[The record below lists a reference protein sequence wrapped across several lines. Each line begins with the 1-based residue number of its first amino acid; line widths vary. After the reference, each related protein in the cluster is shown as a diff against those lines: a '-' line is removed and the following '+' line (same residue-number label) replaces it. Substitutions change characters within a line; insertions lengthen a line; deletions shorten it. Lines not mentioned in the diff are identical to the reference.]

1 MKDQTSIFK
10 QSIEIGGKTLE
21 FEVGRFAEQANAAV
35 LGRFGDTMILATV
48 VCGQSRADLGY
59 FPLFVEYQEKLYAG
73 GRIKGSR
80 WVKREG
86 RPSDD
91 AILNARLVDRSIR
104 PLFPKDFMQETQVII
119 TVLSVDAE
127 NDPDMLA
134 INTVAAAL
142 AISDIP
148 WDGPIAAVRLG
159 FIPGEKSSQEN
170 NNADSQAK
178 QEPNGQEKAQES
190 QSKATDR
197 EVKHVTKEGYFIVN
211 PTYVEREY
219 SDIDLMVSATRDAVA
234 MVEAGANE
242 ITEKTFV
249 NALGIAQEEI
259 KAIIT
264 AIDQLVKKVGK
275 KKQTPLVVQKDPE
288 LQKIVKKESQEI
300 LKIFDAPKT
309 GEKNDLDIA
318 RLSQAILEKNP
329 QLNKLQIQETLFE
342 LMKERIRQTILKKH
356 IRPDGRKPD
365 EIRKISI
372 DVGVLPRTH
381 GSAMFKRGATQA
393 LTITTLAAPSLEQWF
408 ETMEGEGTKRFMHH
422 YYMPPFSVGEVGR
435 LGWPSRRE
443 IGHGALAERALE
455 PMIPSVD
462 EFPYTIRVV
471 SEILSSNGS
480 TSMASVCGS
489 TLSLMDSG
497 VPLKKPVAGIA
508 MGLVV
513 KQDKEKEGNEYAILS
528 DIQGLED
535 HVGDMDFKVA
545 GTQDGIT
552 AIQMDVK
559 IKGVVK
565 DVLEEAL
572 EQARQGRIY
581 ILEKMLTTLPTPRAQ
596 LSKFAPKVEVIKI
609 AKEQIGEVIGPGG
622 KIIRQIIAETGAEV
636 DVDDEGRVTISG
648 TDQEGIRK
656 AAEWIKGITHKVQ
669 VGEEYEGTV
678 KRIEPYGVF
687 VEILPGKDGLIH
699 VSRLSNQ
706 YVEDPNQIVSLGNKL
721 KVVVFEIDNM
731 GRINLSIPG
740 VQRTAQPR
748 WEKDSKDGK
757 GFRPRRNPHKR

>member
-1 MKDQTSIFK
+1 MKDQSSMFK

-178 QEPNGQEKAQES
+178 QEQDGQEKAQES
-190 QSKATDR
+190 RSKEKER

-259 KAIIT
+259 KAVIT

-318 RLSQAILEKNP
+318 GISQAILEKNP
-329 QLNKLQIQETLFE
+329 QLNKLQVQETLFD
-342 LMKERIRQTILKKH
+342 LMKERIRQTILKKRV
-356 IRPDGRKPD
+356 RPDGRKPD

-513 KQDKEKEGNEYAILS
+513 KQDKEKEGSEYAILS

-559 IKGVVK
+559 IKGVTK

-581 ILEKMLTTLPTPRAQ
+581 ILEKMLTTLPAPRAQ

>member
-1 MKDQTSIFK
+1 MFK

-21 FEVGRFAEQANAAV
+21 LEVGRFAEQANAAV

-48 VCGQSRADLGY
+48 VSGQSRADLGY

-159 FIPGEKSSQEN
+159 FIPGEKSNQGNNNTDSQE
-170 NNADSQAK
+170 K
-178 QEPNGQEKAQES
+178 QELNGQDKTQES
-190 QSKATDR
+190 QSKATER
-197 EVKHVTKEGYFIVN
+197 EIKHVTKEGYFIVN

-300 LKIFDAPKT
+300 LTIFDAPKT

-318 RLSQAILEKNP
+318 SISQAILEKNP

-342 LMKERIRQTILKKH
+342 LMKERIRQTILKKRV
-356 IRPDGRKPD
+356 RPDGRKPD

-513 KQDKEKEGNEYAILS
+513 KRDRAI
-528 DIQGLED
+528 
-535 HVGDMDFKVA
+535 
-545 GTQDGIT
+545 
-552 AIQMDVK
+552 
-559 IKGVVK
+559 
-565 DVLEEAL
+565 
-572 EQARQGRIY
+572 
-581 ILEKMLTTLPTPRAQ
+581 
-596 LSKFAPKVEVIKI
+596 
-609 AKEQIGEVIGPGG
+609 
-622 KIIRQIIAETGAEV
+622 
-636 DVDDEGRVTISG
+636 
-648 TDQEGIRK
+648 
-656 AAEWIKGITHKVQ
+656 
-669 VGEEYEGTV
+669 GTV
-678 KRIEPYGVF
+678 LRREAK
-687 VEILPGKDGLIH
+687 LIDD
-699 VSRLSNQ
+699 RG
-706 YVEDPNQIVSLGNKL
+706 DIIKALG
-721 KVVVFEIDNM
+721 
-731 GRINLSIPG
+731 
-740 VQRTAQPR
+740 A
-748 WEKDSKDGK
+748 
-757 GFRPRRNPHKR
+757 

>member
-1 MKDQTSIFK
+1 MFK

-242 ITEKTFV
+242 ISEKTFV

-264 AIDQLVKKVGK
+264 AIDQLVKKAGK
-275 KKQTPLVVQKDPE
+275 KKQTPVEVHKDPE

-318 RLSQAILEKNP
+318 GIAQAILEKNP

-513 KQDKEKEGNEYAILS
+513 KQDKEKEGSEYAILS

>member
-1 MKDQTSIFK
+1 MFK

-21 FEVGRFAEQANAAV
+21 LEVGRFAEQANAAV

-48 VCGQSRADLGY
+48 VSGQSRADLGY

-159 FIPGEKSSQEN
+159 FIPGEKSNQGNNNTDSQE
-170 NNADSQAK
+170 K
-178 QEPNGQEKAQES
+178 QELNGQDKTQES
-190 QSKATDR
+190 QSKATER
-197 EVKHVTKEGYFIVN
+197 EIKHVTKEGYFIVN

-300 LKIFDAPKT
+300 LTIFDAPKT

-318 RLSQAILEKNP
+318 SISQAILEKNP

-342 LMKERIRQTILKKH
+342 LMKERIRQTILKKRV
-356 IRPDGRKPD
+356 RPDGRKPD

-513 KQDKEKEGNEYAILS
+513 KQNKEKEGSEYAILS

-559 IKGVVK
+559 NKGVAK

-648 TDQEGIRK
+648 TDQDGIKK

-748 WEKDSKDGK
+748 WQKDSKDSK

>member
-1 MKDQTSIFK
+1 MFK

-178 QEPNGQEKAQES
+178 QEQDGQEKAQES
-190 QSKATDR
+190 RSKEKER

-259 KAIIT
+259 KAVIT

-329 QLNKLQIQETLFE
+329 QLNKLQIQETLFD
-342 LMKERIRQTILKKH
+342 LMKERIRQTILKKLV
-356 IRPDGRKPD
+356 RPDGRKPD

-513 KQDKEKEGNEYAILS
+513 KQDKEKEGSEYAILS

-559 IKGVVK
+559 IKGVTK

-581 ILEKMLTTLPTPRAQ
+581 ILEKMLTTLPAPRAQ

-748 WEKDSKDGK
+748 WEKDSKDSK

>member
-1 MKDQTSIFK
+1 MFK

-21 FEVGRFAEQANAAV
+21 LEVGRFAEQANAAV

-48 VCGQSRADLGY
+48 VSGQSRADLGY

-159 FIPGEKSSQEN
+159 FIPGEKSSKEN

-300 LKIFDAPKT
+300 LTIFDAPKT

-318 RLSQAILEKNP
+318 SISQAILEKNP

-342 LMKERIRQTILKKH
+342 LMKERIRQTILKKRV
-356 IRPDGRKPD
+356 RPDGRKPD

-513 KQDKEKEGNEYAILS
+513 KQNKEKEGSEYAILS

-559 IKGVVK
+559 NKGVAK

-648 TDQEGIRK
+648 TDQDGIKK

-748 WEKDSKDGK
+748 WQKDSKDSK

>member
-1 MKDQTSIFK
+1 
-10 QSIEIGGKTLE
+10 
-21 FEVGRFAEQANAAV
+21 
-35 LGRFGDTMILATV
+35 
-48 VCGQSRADLGY
+48 
-59 FPLFVEYQEKLYAG
+59 
-73 GRIKGSR
+73 
-80 WVKREG
+80 
-86 RPSDD
+86 
-91 AILNARLVDRSIR
+91 
-104 PLFPKDFMQETQVII
+104 
-119 TVLSVDAE
+119 
-127 NDPDMLA
+127 
-134 INTVAAAL
+134 
-142 AISDIP
+142 
-148 WDGPIAAVRLG
+148 
-159 FIPGEKSSQEN
+159 
-170 NNADSQAK
+170 
-178 QEPNGQEKAQES
+178 
-190 QSKATDR
+190 
-197 EVKHVTKEGYFIVN
+197 VTKEGYFIVN

-300 LKIFDAPKT
+300 LTIFDAPKT

-318 RLSQAILEKNP
+318 SISQAILEKNP

-342 LMKERIRQTILKKH
+342 LMKERIRQTILKKRV
-356 IRPDGRKPD
+356 RPDGRKPD

-513 KQDKEKEGNEYAILS
+513 KQNKEKEGSEYAILS

-559 IKGVVK
+559 NKGVAK

-648 TDQEGIRK
+648 TDQDGIKK

-748 WEKDSKDGK
+748 WQKDSKDSK

>member
-1 MKDQTSIFK
+1 MKDQLSMFK

-178 QEPNGQEKAQES
+178 QEQDGQEKAQES
-190 QSKATDR
+190 RSKEKER

-259 KAIIT
+259 KAVIT

-288 LQKIVKKESQEI
+288 LQKIIKKESQEI

-318 RLSQAILEKNP
+318 GISQAILEKNP
-329 QLNKLQIQETLFE
+329 QLNKLQVQETLFD
-342 LMKERIRQTILKKH
+342 LMKERIRQTILKKRV
-356 IRPDGRKPD
+356 RPDGRKPD

-513 KQDKEKEGNEYAILS
+513 KQDKEKEGSEYAILS

-559 IKGVVK
+559 IKGVTK

-581 ILEKMLTTLPTPRAQ
+581 ILEKMLTTLPAPRAQ